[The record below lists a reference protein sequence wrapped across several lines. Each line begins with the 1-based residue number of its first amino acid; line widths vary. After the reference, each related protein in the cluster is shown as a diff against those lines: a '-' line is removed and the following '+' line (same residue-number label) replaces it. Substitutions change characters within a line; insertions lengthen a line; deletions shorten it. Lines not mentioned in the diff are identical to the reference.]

1 MVINEWQEKTYD
13 VYLKLNAPLQEN
25 RTFVPSPVFDLYRVS
40 LTLVQI
46 IAFVP
51 DGATARYKWPLTTT
65 SRPPPTQPAQMRH
78 ICTGWW
84 LRPIPVAATAWYKCE
99 HICTARV
106 LTPYK
111 CAMAIIDYS
120 LVLDIYCIVLNFVY
134 KISRDIYRCLW
145 ELGWLFG

>member
-51 DGATARYKWPLTTT
+51 DGATVRYKWPLTTT
-65 SRPPPTQPAQMRH
+65 SRPPPTQPVQMPHMSDSQPLPGTNVR
-78 ICTGWW
+78 TFV
-84 LRPIPVAATAWYKCE
+84 P
-99 HICTARV
+99 ARV
-106 LTPYK
+106 LAWYK
-111 CAMAIIDYS
+111 CAMAIIAS
-120 LVLDIYCIVLNFVY
+120 
-134 KISRDIYRCLW
+134 SCLCPSP
-145 ELGWLFG
+145 LPTIFLPLSTRTPPPQ